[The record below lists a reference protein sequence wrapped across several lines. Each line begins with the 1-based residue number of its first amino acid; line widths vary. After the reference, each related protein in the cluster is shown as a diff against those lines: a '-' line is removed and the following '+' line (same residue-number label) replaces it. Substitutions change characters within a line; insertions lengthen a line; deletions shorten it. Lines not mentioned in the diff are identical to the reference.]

1 MEKILP
7 LPIYSGTIHSMSFQ
21 FLTRMDMNIAGIAIG
36 YGGKQELVFVV
47 QNALGQMPIETGM
60 FNLEVVTKIFFI
72 YFIKSIAE

>member
-1 MEKILP
+1 
-7 LPIYSGTIHSMSFQ
+7 
-21 FLTRMDMNIAGIAIG
+21 MNIAGIAIG

-72 YFIKSIAE
+72 YFIKSIAECDRQS